1 MKITGLSSRMALFRS
16 PFASLGVE
24 GMTTTRPGMWA
35 NQLSNACECWAA
47 TWAAAPEG
55 PRMTMGQRIWPPDM

>member
-24 GMTTTRPGMWA
+24 GITTTRPGMWA
-35 NQLSNACECWAA
+35 YQLSKAWECWAA